1 MALLTPYFNN
11 NIEPFMRAYIRH
23 PSDVPIE
30 FFPLTNEDA
39 DDLPAPPESNQV
51 QDISLGGLSF
61 CSAESLPVESKVL
74 VKIPAVAP
82 PFEAQARVI
91 WCVPRGS
98 HYEMGI
104 EFTSSEDAY
113 TARMVEQIC
122 HIEHYRLWV
131 KEVEGRELDSEGAAS
146 EWIGR
151 YAKDFPNIA

>member
-1 MALLTPYFNN
+1 
-11 NIEPFMRAYIRH
+11 MRAYIRH

-30 FFPLTNEDA
+30 FFPLGEGAGGDKLA
-39 DDLPAPPESNQV
+39 ESNQA

-61 CSAESLPVESKVL
+61 CSNECLSVGANLL
-74 VKIPAVAP
+74 VKISAVTP
-82 PFEAQARVI
+82 PFEAKARVI
-91 WCVPRGS
+91 WCVPRGT
-98 HYEMGI
+98 HFEMGI
-104 EFTSSEDAY
+104 EFTSSEDSY

-151 YAKDFPNIA
+151 YAKDFPYIT